1 MSDGFGLTLFV
12 SGASE
17 LSSAAIVDARRLCDE
32 DLDHHD
38 LKVVDFHEDPTAA
51 RDAGVFATPTLL
63 MHGAGPARRVTGALS
78 DTGRVLSA
86 LGLSSSAGRG

>member
-1 MSDGFGLTLFV
+1 MSDVFELTLFV

-32 DLDHHD
+32 HLDRHH
-38 LKVVDFHEDPTAA
+38 LRVVDCHEDPTAA
-51 RDAGVFATPTLL
+51 RDAGVLVTPTLL

-78 DTGRVLSA
+78 DTAKVLA
-86 LGLSSSAGRG
+86 AFGLPSGAGRA

>member
-1 MSDGFGLTLFV
+1 MNAGFGLTLFV

-38 LKVVDFHEDPTAA
+38 LKVVDLHDDPITA
-51 RDAGVFATPTLL
+51 RDAGVFAAPTLL
-63 MHGAGPARRVTGALS
+63 MHGAGPARRVTGTLS
-78 DTGRVLSA
+78 DTSKVLSA
-86 LGLSSSAGRG
+86 LGLSSGAGHG